1 MNFLE
6 IITKGQAHMNEGPY
20 ELPAGWRWVRLEE
33 VCLINPRRPNL
44 ELKPSTP
51 TTFVPMAA
59 VDDKLGQI
67 VSPEVKPFVQVKKG
81 YTYFIDGDVLF
92 AKITPCMENGKSAIA
107 RKLVNG
113 FGFGSTEFHILRPSS
128 ALISEWIWF
137 FVRRAEFRKAA
148 RNEFRGGVGQQR
160 VPAEF
165 LRETFVP
172 LPPLEE
178 QRRIVARI
186 EELMERVREARR
198 LRQNALEDT
207 DRLWQSVLSET
218 FPRPGTE
225 LPAGW
230 RWVRLG
236 EVTTFIKSGFAF
248 SKKNGIKGDVLHLR
262 PYNIGDDG
270 QIKLEQQFFIPKS
283 MLSADWSPL
292 EPGDVLFNNTNSVEL
307 VGKTALVKSEL
318 HAAYSN
324 HLTRICVKR
333 NMCEGGWLA
342 LVLNVLWHKGFFAK
356 QCNKWIGQ
364 AGFNTEALGKLL
376 IPLPLIEEQR
386 QIVDYLESVQEKIK
400 AIKKAQERTEGDLR
414 LLEQSI
420 LDRAFRGEL

>member
-6 IITKGQAHMNEGPY
+6 IITKGQVHMNEGPY
-20 ELPAGWRWVRLEE
+20 KLPMGWRWVRLGE
-33 VCLINPRRPNL
+33 VCLINPRRPSL

-113 FGFGSTEFHILRPSS
+113 FGFGSTEFHIFRPSS

-165 LRETFVP
+165 LGETFVP

-178 QRRIVARI
+178 QRRIVSRI

-230 RWVRLG
+230 HWVQLG
-236 EVTTFIKSGFAF
+236 EVAEVIMGQSPPSQTYNRDGEGLPFFQGKADFAGLYPSPRVWCAKPIKTAE
-248 SKKNGIKGDVLHLR
+248 KDDVLLSVRAPVGSTNIASDRCCIGRGLAAVRPRNAIKNFWLLYYLR
-262 PYNIGDDG
+262 SIEKILATMGAG
-270 QIKLEQQFFIPKS
+270 S
-283 MLSADWSPL
+283 T
-292 EPGDVLFNNTNSVEL
+292 FNAVT
-307 VGKTALVKSEL
+307 K
-318 HAAYSN
+318 
-324 HLTRICVKR
+324 
-333 NMCEGGWLA
+333 
-342 LVLNVLWHKGFFAK
+342 K
-356 QCNKWIGQ
+356 QVISIQ
-364 AGFNTEALGKLL
+364 
-376 IPLPLIEEQR
+376 IPLPPLDVQQR
-386 QIVDYLESVQEKIK
+386 LVAYFQSIRENITSLKEVQVE
-400 AIKKAQERTEGDLR
+400 TDDLVN

-420 LDRAFRGEL
+420 LDRAFRGDL